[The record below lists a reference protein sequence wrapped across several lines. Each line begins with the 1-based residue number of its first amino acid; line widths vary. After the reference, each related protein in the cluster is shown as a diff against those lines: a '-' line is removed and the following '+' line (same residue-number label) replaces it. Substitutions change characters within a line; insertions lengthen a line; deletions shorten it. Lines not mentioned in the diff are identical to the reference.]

1 MQRAT
6 IHMVAGIESYGRSSR
21 TRVLVRLWSRFRR
34 NRGSVV
40 GLAIVAIFILT
51 ALGGPIAWPHDPI
64 RVSGDLLL
72 GPSLHHPFGTDNVG
86 RDMLALVIA
95 GARLSLTVG
104 LFAAAGSLLVGG
116 LVGSIAGYVGGKV
129 DAILMRVSEFFQVM
143 PAFLLALVIVAII
156 GSNVWLVITAITL
169 SIWPQTARLMRAQ
182 FLSLREREF
191 VLSARAL
198 GFPHTHII
206 RKEIIPNAMAPVIVQ
221 GSLDTGHAILIEAGL
236 AFLGLGDPNVQ
247 SWGEMLQRSQIYL
260 LSAWWMSIFPGLAI
274 FLVVLAVNLIGDGLN
289 EALDPESAT
298 R

>member
-1 MQRAT
+1 
-6 IHMVAGIESYGRSSR
+6 MVASIESYGRSSR
-21 TRVLVRLWSRFRR
+21 TRVLGRLWSRFRR

-86 RDMLALVIA
+86 RDVLALVIA

-104 LFAAAGSLLVGG
+104 LFAAAGSLLLGG
-116 LVGSIAGYVGGKV
+116 LVGSLAGYVGGKV

-143 PAFLLALVIVAII
+143 PAFLLALVIVAIM
-156 GSNVWLVITAITL
+156 GSNVWLVIFAITL
-169 SIWPQTARLMRAQ
+169 TIWPQTARLMRAQ

-198 GFPHTHII
+198 GFSHTHII

>member
-1 MQRAT
+1 M
-6 IHMVAGIESYGRSSR
+6 
-21 TRVLVRLWSRFRR
+21 LVRLWSRFAR

-40 GLAIVAIFILT
+40 GLAIVATFVLT
-51 ALGGPIAWPHDPI
+51 ALVGPIAWPHDPI

-95 GARLSLTVG
+95 GAKLSLTVG

-129 DAILMRVSEFFQVM
+129 DATLMRISEFFQVM

-156 GSNVWLVITAITL
+156 GSNVWLVIAAITM

-182 FLSLREREF
+182 FLSMREREF

-198 GFPHTHII
+198 GFPHTHIV

-221 GSLDTGHAILIEAGL
+221 TSLDTGHAILIEAGL

-274 FLVVLAVNLIGDGLN
+274 FFVVLAVNLIGDGLN
-289 EALDPESAT
+289 EALDPESVT

>member
-1 MQRAT
+1 M
-6 IHMVAGIESYGRSSR
+6 
-21 TRVLVRLWSRFRR
+21 LVRLWSRFGR
-34 NRGSVV
+34 NRGGVV
-40 GLAIVAIFILT
+40 GLVIVASFILT
-51 ALGGPIAWPHDPI
+51 ALIGPIAWPHDPI

-72 GPSLHHPFGTDNVG
+72 GPSLDHPFGTDNVG
-86 RDMLALVIA
+86 RDVLALVIA
-95 GARLSLTVG
+95 GASLSLTVG

-116 LVGSIAGYVGGKV
+116 LVGSLAGYVGGKV

-143 PAFLLALVIVAII
+143 PAFLLALVIVAIM
-156 GSNVWLVITAITL
+156 GSNVWLVIFAITL
-169 SIWPQTARLMRAQ
+169 TIWPQTARLMRAQ

-198 GFPHTHII
+198 GFSHTHII

>member
-1 MQRAT
+1 MRRAKS
-6 IHMVAGIESYGRSSR
+6 HMVASIESYRRSSR
-21 TRVLVRLWSRFRR
+21 TRVLVRLWSRFGR
-34 NRGSVV
+34 NRGGVV
-40 GLAIVAIFILT
+40 GLVIVASFILT
-51 ALGGPIAWPHDPI
+51 ALIGPIAWPHDPI

-72 GPSLHHPFGTDNVG
+72 GPSLDHPFGTDNVG
-86 RDMLALVIA
+86 RDVLALVMA
-95 GARLSLTVG
+95 GASLSLTVG

-116 LVGSIAGYVGGKV
+116 LVGSVAGYVGGKV
-129 DAILMRVSEFFQVM
+129 DAILMRISEFFQVM
-143 PAFLLALVIVAII
+143 PAFLLALVIVAIM
-156 GSNVWLVITAITL
+156 GSNVWLVISAITL

>member
-1 MQRAT
+1 
-6 IHMVAGIESYGRSSR
+6 MVASIESYGRSSR

-104 LFAAAGSLLVGG
+104 LFAAAGSLLLGG
-116 LVGSIAGYVGGKV
+116 LVGSLAGYVGGKV

-143 PAFLLALVIVAII
+143 PAFLLALVIVAIM
-156 GSNVWLVITAITL
+156 GSNVWLVIFAITL
-169 SIWPQTARLMRAQ
+169 TIWPQTARLMRAQ

-198 GFPHTHII
+198 GFSHTHII

>member
-1 MQRAT
+1 
-6 IHMVAGIESYGRSSR
+6 MVASIESYRRSSR
-21 TRVLVRLWSRFRR
+21 TRVLVRLWSRFGR

-40 GLAIVAIFILT
+40 GLVIVASFILT
-51 ALGGPIAWPHDPI
+51 ALIGPIAWPHDPI

-72 GPSLHHPFGTDNVG
+72 GPSLDHPFGTDNVG
-86 RDMLALVIA
+86 RDVLALVMA
-95 GARLSLTVG
+95 GASLSLTVG

-116 LVGSIAGYVGGKV
+116 LVGSVAGYVGGKV
-129 DAILMRVSEFFQVM
+129 DAILMRISEFFQVM
-143 PAFLLALVIVAII
+143 PAFLLALVIVAIM
-156 GSNVWLVITAITL
+156 GSNVWLVISAITL

>member
-1 MQRAT
+1 M
-6 IHMVAGIESYGRSSR
+6 
-21 TRVLVRLWSRFRR
+21 LVRFWSRFGR

-40 GLAIVAIFILT
+40 GLVIVASFILT
-51 ALGGPIAWPHDPI
+51 ALIGPIAWPHDPI

-72 GPSLHHPFGTDNVG
+72 GPSLDHPFGTDNVG
-86 RDMLALVIA
+86 RDVLALVMA
-95 GARLSLTVG
+95 GASLSLTVG

-116 LVGSIAGYVGGKV
+116 LVGSLAGYVGGKV
-129 DAILMRVSEFFQVM
+129 DAILMRISEFFQVM
-143 PAFLLALVIVAII
+143 PAFLLALVIVAIM
-156 GSNVWLVITAITL
+156 GSNVWLVIAAITL

-198 GFPHTHII
+198 GFSHTHII

-221 GSLDTGHAILIEAGL
+221 CSLDTGHAILIEAGL

>member
-1 MQRAT
+1 
-6 IHMVAGIESYGRSSR
+6 MVASIESYRRSSR
-21 TRVLVRLWSRFRR
+21 TRVLVRLWSRFGR

-40 GLAIVAIFILT
+40 GLVIVASFILT
-51 ALGGPIAWPHDPI
+51 ALIGPIAWPHDPI

-72 GPSLHHPFGTDNVG
+72 GPSLDHPFGTDNVG
-86 RDMLALVIA
+86 RDVLALVMA
-95 GARLSLTVG
+95 GASLSLTVG

-116 LVGSIAGYVGGKV
+116 LVGSVAGYVGGKV
-129 DAILMRVSEFFQVM
+129 DAILMRISEFFQVM
-143 PAFLLALVIVAII
+143 PAFLLALVIVAIM
-156 GSNVWLVITAITL
+156 GSNVWLVISAITL

-198 GFPHTHII
+198 GFSHTHII

>member
-1 MQRAT
+1 
-6 IHMVAGIESYGRSSR
+6 MVASIESYRRSSR
-21 TRVLVRLWSRFRR
+21 TRVLVRLWSRFGR
-34 NRGSVV
+34 NRGGVV
-40 GLAIVAIFILT
+40 GLVIVASFILT
-51 ALGGPIAWPHDPI
+51 ALIGPIAWPHDPI

-72 GPSLHHPFGTDNVG
+72 GPSLDHPFGTDNVG
-86 RDMLALVIA
+86 RDVLALVMA
-95 GARLSLTVG
+95 GASLSLTVG

-116 LVGSIAGYVGGKV
+116 LVGSVAGYVGGKV
-129 DAILMRVSEFFQVM
+129 DAILMRISEFFQVM
-143 PAFLLALVIVAII
+143 PAFLLALVIVAIM
-156 GSNVWLVITAITL
+156 GSNVWLVISAITL

>member
-1 MQRAT
+1 M
-6 IHMVAGIESYGRSSR
+6 
-21 TRVLVRLWSRFRR
+21 LVRLWSRFGR
-34 NRGSVV
+34 NRGGVV
-40 GLAIVAIFILT
+40 GLVIVASFILT
-51 ALGGPIAWPHDPI
+51 ALIGPIAWPHDPI

-72 GPSLHHPFGTDNVG
+72 GPSLDHPFGTDNVG
-86 RDMLALVIA
+86 RDVLALVMA
-95 GARLSLTVG
+95 GASLSLTVG

-116 LVGSIAGYVGGKV
+116 LVGSVAGYVGGKV
-129 DAILMRVSEFFQVM
+129 DAILMRISEFFQVM
-143 PAFLLALVIVAII
+143 PAFLLALVIVAIM
-156 GSNVWLVITAITL
+156 GSNVWLVISAITL

>member
-1 MQRAT
+1 MA
-6 IHMVAGIESYGRSSR
+6 ASIEAYGTSSR
-21 TRVLVRLWSRFRR
+21 TRVLVRLWSRFAR

-40 GLAIVAIFILT
+40 GLAIVAAFILT
-51 ALGGPIAWPHDPI
+51 ALVGPIAWPHDPI

-95 GARLSLTVG
+95 GAKLSLTVG
-104 LFAAAGSLLVGG
+104 LFAAAGSLLLGG

-129 DAILMRVSEFFQVM
+129 DAILMRISEFFQVM

-156 GSNVWLVITAITL
+156 GSNVWLVIAAITL
-169 SIWPQTARLMRAQ
+169 TIWPQTARLMRAQ
-182 FLSLREREF
+182 FLSMREREF

-198 GFPHTHII
+198 GFPHTHIV

-289 EALDPESAT
+289 EALDPESTT

>member
-1 MQRAT
+1 
-6 IHMVAGIESYGRSSR
+6 MVASIESYGRSSR

>member
-1 MQRAT
+1 
-6 IHMVAGIESYGRSSR
+6 MVASIESYGRSSR
-21 TRVLVRLWSRFRR
+21 TRVLGRLWSRFRR

-86 RDMLALVIA
+86 RDVLALVIA

-104 LFAAAGSLLVGG
+104 LFAATGSLLLGG
-116 LVGSIAGYVGGKV
+116 LVGSLAGYVGGKV

-143 PAFLLALVIVAII
+143 PAFLLALVIVAIM
-156 GSNVWLVITAITL
+156 GSNVWLVIFAITL
-169 SIWPQTARLMRAQ
+169 TIWPQTARLMRAQ

-198 GFPHTHII
+198 GFSHTHII

>member
-1 MQRAT
+1 MARS
-6 IHMVAGIESYGRSSR
+6 IVSYEGPSGTKALIRF
-21 TRVLVRLWSRFRR
+21 WSRFRR

-40 GLAIVAIFILT
+40 GLVSVALFFLT
-51 ALGGPIAWPHDPI
+51 ALIGPIVWLYDPT
-64 RVSGDLLL
+64 RVSGDLFLAPNL
-72 GPSLHHPFGTDNVG
+72 QHPFGTDNVG

-95 GARLSLTVG
+95 GAKLSLTVG
-104 LFAAAGSLLVGG
+104 LFAAAGSLLLGG
-116 LVGSIAGYVGGKV
+116 FIGSLAGYVGGWV
-129 DAILMRVSEFFQVM
+129 DASLMRIAEFFQVT
-143 PAFLLALVIVAII
+143 PPFLLALVIVAVI
-156 GSNVWLVITAITL
+156 GSNVWLVIFAITL

-191 VLSARAL
+191 VLAARAL

-206 RKEIIPNAMAPVIVQ
+206 RKEILLNALAPVIVQ
-221 GSLDTGHAILIEAGL
+221 GSLDIGHAILIEAGL

-260 LSAWWMSIFPGLAI
+260 SSAWWMSIFPGLAI

-289 EALDPESAT
+289 EALDPESVT

>member
-1 MQRAT
+1 M
-6 IHMVAGIESYGRSSR
+6 
-21 TRVLVRLWSRFRR
+21 LVRLWSRFGR

-40 GLAIVAIFILT
+40 GLVIVASFILT
-51 ALGGPIAWPHDPI
+51 ALIGPIAWPHDPI

-72 GPSLHHPFGTDNVG
+72 GPSLDHPFGTDNVG
-86 RDMLALVIA
+86 RDMLALVMA
-95 GARLSLTVG
+95 GASLSLTVG

-116 LVGSIAGYVGGKV
+116 LVGSLAGYVGGKV
-129 DAILMRVSEFFQVM
+129 DAILMRISEFFQVM
-143 PAFLLALVIVAII
+143 PAFLLALVIVAIM

-198 GFPHTHII
+198 GFSHTHII

>member
-1 MQRAT
+1 MA
-6 IHMVAGIESYGRSSR
+6 ASIESYRRPSR
-21 TRVLVRLWSRFRR
+21 TKVLIRLWSRFGR

-40 GLAIVAIFILT
+40 GLAIVASFFLT
-51 ALGGPIAWPHDPI
+51 ALVGPIAWSYEPT

-72 GPSLHHPFGTDNVG
+72 GPSLQHPFGTDNVG
-86 RDMLALVIA
+86 RDVLALVIA

-104 LFAAAGSLLVGG
+104 LFAAAVSFLVGG
-116 LVGSIAGYVGGKV
+116 LVGSLAGYVGGKV

-156 GSNVWLVITAITL
+156 GSEIWLVILAIALT
-169 SIWPQTARLMRAQ
+169 IWPQTARLMRAQ

-206 RKEIIPNAMAPVIVQ
+206 RKEILPNALAPVIVQ

-260 LSAWWMSIFPGLAI
+260 SSAWWMSIFPGLAI